1 MTSEK
6 RNCPM
11 SGLNVYGVVKLYPQ
25 IYRGDVEKTVRSV
38 SRSSHHE

>member
-1 MTSEK
+1 MTFDK
-6 RNCPM
+6 RNCLIKR
-11 SGLNVYGVVKLYPQ
+11 LNAYGVVKLYPQ